1 MKLKI
6 IKFKSVKS
14 TNDVAIKLIQKH
26 KHPSGLI
33 ISDTQLKGRG
43 TMGKKWISNKGNIF
57 ISIFFKVDFTKV
69 KIKFFL
75 NINAKIIKKIL
86 KSYTKKIIMI
96 KKPNDL
102 IIEKKKFC
110 GILQEVIEHNDNKF
124 LITGIG
130 INTSTSHYN
139 KNFSSTCLNNHTK
152 KIIKN
157 SEIIKNIKKSYE
169 KMINDLNNNNFTYI
183 KNKYI

>member
-14 TNDVAIKLIQKH
+14 TNDKAIKLIQKYRYT
-26 KHPSGLI
+26 KGLI
-33 ISDTQLKGRG
+33 FSETQTKGKG
-43 TMGKKWISNKGNIF
+43 TMGKKWISKKGNIF
-57 ISIFFKVDFTKV
+57 ISIFFKISFSNY
-69 KIKFFL
+69 KIKNFL
-75 NINAKIIKKIL
+75 MINAKIIKKVL
-86 KSYTKKIIMI
+86 KNYTKKKIMI

-102 IIEKKKFC
+102 LIEKKKIC
-110 GILQEVIEHNDNKF
+110 GILQEIVEYNNEKF

-130 INTSTSHYN
+130 INTVIAPHGE
-139 KNFSSTCLNNHTK
+139 KFMSTCLSMHAE

-157 SEIIKNIKKSYE
+157 LKIIKNIKNSYE
-169 KMINDLNNNNFTYI
+169 KLINDLDNNNFTYI